1 LRRLVSRGHNTDLAV
16 PPRFSRLAVAAAVLG
31 AASNVAQQP
40 ARAACSE
47 LVYSFQPDCY
57 QPKGDGACGQSAQHL
72 DFGPQVAVWLE
83 TSSHAL
89 VDTLMVT
96 SLTATRGIGNR
107 PGVWNFR
114 SGPKFPY
121 GKRWMALPL
130 WAFARGRL
138 FDAAVMQDDRETWMG
153 FHEAHSSKEMY
164 FCRPVTT
171 EELNFGVDVVT
182 CPSQNFNSAK
192 GKLVPTVKSYYPP
205 RNDLTTFTNS
215 DCDNVG
221 GTLTTCHV
229 SAASYGALND
239 LDAIAAA
246 TPPYGQPYVRTYHI
260 PQDLPAGDYAIVVE
274 VNKEFDTNDA
284 HNHPAFQDENLPS
297 YGVDGNF
304 GQPSVIYRV
313 PIQLGGS
320 TPSEAATSQIAG
332 YSKWTAD
339 APLDGTIIPR
349 DATISSS
356 IPGSGEMRLRAFDGP
371 GGNGRVHVALQRC
384 EPSPTCG
391 DGGCSDGSAP
401 DALSCTPLPAPPSAV
416 AAVSVDRTDATS
428 AAITFHNASA
438 QGSPVESYEIRYRVG
453 ELTAG
458 DFQSA
463 DPGPFVTPGAPNAPA
478 SFKLDNLKPALTYV
492 VGIRAVDRC
501 GQRSDLTFVSFDT
514 TAQKFTQ
521 LSGCFVA
528 TAAYGSVLEPE
539 VTTLR
544 RARDRLRAGSPLF
557 AAAADLYYRSGPAAA
572 SVVEESRVA
581 RNLARRVI
589 GPLAGLAEALDA
601 FSSSP
606 NRPGQAPETAAGT
619 ANGTAGRTK

>member
-1 LRRLVSRGHNTDLAV
+1 MVSLAV
-16 PPRFSRLAVAAAVLG
+16 VAAAAFTTNEL
-31 AASNVAQQP
+31 A

-83 TSSHAL
+83 TSNHTL

-130 WAFARGRL
+130 WAFARGKL
-138 FDAAVMQDDRETWMG
+138 FDATVMQDDRETWMG
-153 FHEAHSSKEMY
+153 FHEAHSSKETY
-164 FCRPVTT
+164 FCRPVTP
-171 EELNFGVDVVT
+171 EELSFGVDVVT

-192 GKLVPTVKSYYPP
+192 GKLVPNAKSYYPP

-215 DCDNVG
+215 DCDNAPSG
-221 GTLTTCHV
+221 GTLATCHV

-246 TPPYGQPYVRTYHI
+246 TPPYGQPYMRTYHV
-260 PQDLPAGDYAIVVE
+260 PQNLPAGDYAIVVE
-274 VNKEFDTNDA
+274 VNKEFDTNDS
-284 HNHPAFQDENLPS
+284 HIHPAFEDENLPN
-297 YGVDGNF
+297 YGIDGNF
-304 GQPSVIYRV
+304 GQPSVLYRV

-320 TPSEAATSQIAG
+320 TPSEASTSQIVG
-332 YSKWTAD
+332 YSKWTAE

-356 IPGSGEMRLRAFDGP
+356 VPGSGEMRLLAFDGP

-384 EPSPTCG
+384 TPSPTCG
-391 DGGCSDGSAP
+391 DGGCPDGSAP
-401 DALSCTPLPAPPSAV
+401 DAGGDAVSDSTAPESCTPLPALPTSVV
-416 AAVSVDRTDATS
+416 ALSVDRTDATS
-428 AAITFHNASA
+428 ASITFRNASA
-438 QGSPVESYEIRYRVG
+438 QGNPVESYDIRYRVG
-453 ELTAG
+453 ELTAS

-463 DPGPFVTPGAPNAPA
+463 DPGPFVTPSAPNAPV

-492 VGIRAVDRC
+492 VGVRAVDHC
-501 GQRSDLTFVSFDT
+501 GQRSELVFVSFDT

-539 VTTLR
+539 VAALR

-572 SVVEESRVA
+572 VVVEGSGVA

-589 GPLAGLAEALDA
+589 GPFAGLAEALDA
-601 FSSSP
+601 FVAP
-606 NRPGQAPETAAGT
+606 PGAPPAW
-619 ANGTAGRTK
+619 GRTK

>member
-1 LRRLVSRGHNTDLAV
+1 MASLAV
-16 PPRFSRLAVAAAVLG
+16 MATAVGTAFT
-31 AASNVAQQP
+31 VAERP
-40 ARAACSE
+40 AQAACSE

-72 DFGPQVAVWLE
+72 DFGPQIAVWLE
-83 TSSHAL
+83 TSNHTL

-153 FHEAHSSKEMY
+153 FHEAHSSKETY
-164 FCRPVTT
+164 FCRPVTP
-171 EELNFGVDVVT
+171 EELTFAVDVVT

-192 GKLVPTVKSYYPP
+192 GKLVPTAKSYYPP

-215 DCDNVG
+215 DCDNVS
-221 GTLTTCHV
+221 GTLSTCHV

-246 TPPYGQPYVRTYHI
+246 TPPYGQPYMRTYHI
-260 PQDLPAGDYAIVVE
+260 PPNLPAGDYAIVVE
-274 VNKEFDTNDA
+274 VNKEFDTNDS
-284 HNHPAFQDENLPS
+284 HSHPAFVDENLAN
-297 YGVDGNF
+297 YGIDGNF
-304 GQPSVIYRV
+304 GQPSVLYRV

-320 TPSEAATSQIAG
+320 TPSEAATSEIVG
-332 YSKWTAD
+332 YSKWTAE

-349 DATISSS
+349 DSTISSAV
-356 IPGSGEMRLRAFDGP
+356 PGSGEMRLRAFDGA
-371 GGNGRVHVALQRC
+371 GGNGRVHVAIQRC
-384 EPSPTCG
+384 SPSPMCG
-391 DGGCSDGSAP
+391 DGGCPDGSADAPP
-401 DALSCTPLPAPPSAV
+401 DSTSQESCTPLPSPPSAV
-416 AAVSVDRTDATS
+416 AAVSIDRTDATS

-438 QGSPVESYEIRYRVG
+438 QGNPVESYEIHYRVG
-453 ELTAG
+453 ELTAT

-463 DPGPFVTPGAPNAPA
+463 DPGPFVTPGAPNAPV

-492 VGIRAVDRC
+492 VGIRSVDHC
-501 GQRSDLTFVSFDT
+501 GQRSELTFVSFDT

-539 VTTLR
+539 VAALR

-572 SVVEESRVA
+572 AVVEDSQVA
-581 RNLARRVI
+581 RSLARRVI
-589 GPLAGLAEALDA
+589 GPFAGLAEALDA
-601 FSSSP
+601 FASSP
-606 NRPGQAPETAAGT
+606 APSERPARTAT
-619 ANGTAGRTK
+619 RTAGRTK

>member
-1 LRRLVSRGHNTDLAV
+1 V
-16 PPRFSRLAVAAAVLG
+16 PPRFLRLAVAAAVFA
-31 AASNVAQQP
+31 AASHVAEHP
-40 ARAACSE
+40 ARAVCSE

-83 TSSHAL
+83 TSSHTL

-96 SLTATRGIGNR
+96 SLTSTRGIGNR

-138 FDAAVMQDDRETWMG
+138 FDAVVMQDDRETWMG
-153 FHEAHSSKEMY
+153 FHEAHSSKETY
-164 FCRPVTT
+164 FCRPVTP
-171 EELNFGVDVVT
+171 EDLNLSVDVVT

-192 GKLVPTVKSYYPP
+192 GKLVPTAKSYYPP
-205 RNDLTTFTNS
+205 RNDLTMFTNS

-229 SAASYGALND
+229 SAASYDALND

-246 TPPYGQPYVRTYHI
+246 TPPYGQPYTRTYHI
-260 PQDLPAGDYAIVVE
+260 PQDLPAGDYALVVE
-274 VNKEFDTNDA
+274 VNKEFDTNA
-284 HNHPAFQDENLPS
+284 SHTHPAFQDENLPS
-297 YGVDGNF
+297 YGIDGNF

-313 PIQLGGS
+313 PVQLGGS

-356 IPGSGEMRLRAFDGP
+356 VPGSGEMRLRAFDGP
-371 GGNGRVHVALQRC
+371 GGNGRVHVAIQRC

-391 DGGCSDGSAP
+391 DGGCTDGSAP
-401 DALSCTPLPAPPSAV
+401 DGLSCTPLPAPPDAV
-416 AAVSVDRTDATS
+416 TAVSIDRTDATS
-428 AAITFHNASA
+428 AAISFHNSSA
-438 QGSPVESYEIRYRVG
+438 QGNVVESYEIHYRVG
-453 ELTAG
+453 ELTAS

-463 DPGPFVTPGAPNAPA
+463 DPGPFVTPGAAGAPA

-492 VGIRAVDRC
+492 VGIRAVDHC
-501 GQRSDLTFVSFDT
+501 GQHSELTFVSFDT

-539 VTTLR
+539 VATLR
-544 RARDRLRAGSPLF
+544 NARDRLRAGSPLF

-572 SVVEESRVA
+572 AVVEDSRVA
-581 RNLARRVI
+581 RSLARHVI
-589 GPLAGLAEALDA
+589 GPFAGLAEALDA
-601 FSSSP
+601 FSS
-606 NRPGQAPETAAGT
+606 APDRAGAPT
-619 ANGTAGRTK
+619 KGAGGAAGRTK